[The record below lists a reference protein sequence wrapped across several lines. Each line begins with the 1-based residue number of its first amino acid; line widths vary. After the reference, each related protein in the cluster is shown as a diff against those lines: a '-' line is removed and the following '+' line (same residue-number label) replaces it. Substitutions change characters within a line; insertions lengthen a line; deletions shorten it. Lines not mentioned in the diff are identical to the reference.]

1 MTISGSLRLL
11 INAPRL
17 DDVVEQMETAYLGV
31 RVVLIG
37 HSMGGFVAAGTVF
50 GLTAKL
56 RGHTSIR
63 HISGILAFDTPFLGV
78 NPGVLANGAETSSSM
93 VQSVGATMTRI
104 SQDILGW
111 SQDLAL
117 VQRWIVYL
125 LCASAVSIG
134 TKILY
139 SNKDA
144 ALSTGST
151 WASSHMQFVSQLVH
165 REKLQRDLASLVRLH
180 TSGQAFFFNLVTA
193 LCPDASKFDTLDRPR
208 TFCILP
214 PEESSARSH
223 FHIIMNSKSA
233 SEIQA
238 HTQMFQAPNFPGYYA
253 MRDLVISRI
262 VDWVSADRTL

>member
-1 MTISGSLRLL
+1 
-11 INAPRL
+11 L
-17 DDVVEQMETAYLGV
+17 DDVVEQIETTSLGV

-50 GLTAKL
+50 GLNEDSHV
-56 RGHTSIR
+56 GHTSIR
-63 HISGILAFDTPFLGV
+63 HVSGILAFDTPFLGV
-78 NPGVLANGAETSSSM
+78 NPGVLANGAEMSSSL

-104 SQDILGW
+104 SQDILSW

-125 LCASAVSIG
+125 LCAFAVSLG
-134 TKILY
+134 TKMLY

-180 TSGQAFFFNLVTA
+180 TSGQAFFFNVVTA
-193 LCPDASKFDTLDRPR
+193 LSPDASNFDTLDRPR
-208 TFCILP
+208 TFCTLP
-214 PEESSARSH
+214 PDGTPTRYH
-223 FHIIMNSKSA
+223 FHIIINSKSA

-238 HTQMFQAPNFPGYYA
+238 HTHIFQALNFPGYYA
-253 MRDLVISRI
+253 MRDLVISRL
-262 VDWVSADRTL
+262 VDGLSAV